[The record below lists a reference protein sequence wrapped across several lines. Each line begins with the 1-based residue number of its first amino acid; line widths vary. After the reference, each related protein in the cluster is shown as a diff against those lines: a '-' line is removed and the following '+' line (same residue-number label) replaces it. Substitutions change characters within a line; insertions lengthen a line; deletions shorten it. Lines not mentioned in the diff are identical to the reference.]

1 MTSVHTTSGAHPAS
15 YLLLFT
21 EYWEFLPNDEVATAM
36 STGRFLPQ
44 DEVAADMSTRGSYP
58 RIKWPLT

>member
-21 EYWEFLPNDEVATAM
+21 EYWEFLP
-36 STGRFLPQ
+36 Q
-44 DEVAADMSTRGSYP
+44 DEVAADMSTGSSYP
-58 RIKWPLT
+58 MMKWPLT